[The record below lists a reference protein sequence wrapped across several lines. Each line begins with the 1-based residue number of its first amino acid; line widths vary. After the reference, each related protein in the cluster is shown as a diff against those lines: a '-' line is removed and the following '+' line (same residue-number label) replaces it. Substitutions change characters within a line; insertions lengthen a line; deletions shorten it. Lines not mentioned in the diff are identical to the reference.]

1 MFDLQDKIALVTGAS
16 GGIGAEIAKAL
27 HAQGATVVL
36 HGTRAEKLES
46 LKAELGER
54 AFVVTANLADRDAV
68 AGLIDAASTAAGGPI
83 AILVNNAGITRDGL
97 LMRMKDQ
104 DWDDVL
110 EVNMTASMILCRA
123 AMRGMMKARSGRII
137 SISSVV
143 GVTGNPGQA
152 NYAASK
158 AGVEGFTRALAKEVG
173 SRGITVNVV
182 APGFIQTDMTNALPE
197 AQASALISQI
207 PLARL
212 GQPEEIAS
220 VVAFL
225 ASEKGAYITGETLQV
240 NGGMYMN

>member
-1 MFDLQDKIALVTGAS
+1 M
-16 GGIGAEIAKAL
+16 
-27 HAQGATVVL
+27 
-36 HGTRAEKLES
+36 
-46 LKAELGER
+46 KAELGER

-158 AGVEGFTRALAKEVG
+158 AGMIGFNKSLAAEVA
-173 SRGITVNVV
+173 SRGITVNIV
-182 APGFIQTDMTNALPE
+182 APGFIETPMTDVLDEGQKTALLTRVP
-197 AQASALISQI
+197 AG
-207 PLARL
+207 RL
-212 GQPEEIAS
+212 GTPAEIAAS
-220 VVAFL
+220 VVFL
-225 ASEKGAYITGETLQV
+225 ASDEAAYVTGMTMHV
-240 NGGMYMN
+240 NGGMAML